1 MFIILDDD
9 VDDVVR
15 RYEKHDKNKQI
26 GQEQSRLYMIDVYEE
41 GVLLVMM
48 IICFDKYL
56 RSFSNILR
64 LLYDGFGYPPTNWGL
79 ELQNIGF
86 CDADDSDGDSG
97 EYDSDGDSD
106 DGDSDGHDAER

>member
-1 MFIILDDD
+1 
-9 VDDVVR
+9 
-15 RYEKHDKNKQI
+15 
-26 GQEQSRLYMIDVYEE
+26 
-41 GVLLVMM
+41 M

-64 LLYDGFGYPPTNWGL
+64 LFYDGFGYPPTNWGL

-106 DGDSDGHDAER
+106 DDDSDGDSDDDDSDGDSDDGDSDGHDSDGHDAERYW